1 MNGLRDAKQA
11 EAVHGLEDDWLIGG
25 MDERR
30 GEEEEE
36 DWKDVSAK
44 VSLQGQERC
53 EGWGEDQR
61 RKAKMEGMNNRGD
74 SEGENSTEDMRT

>member
-36 DWKDVSAK
+36 D
-44 VSLQGQERC
+44 
-53 EGWGEDQR
+53 
-61 RKAKMEGMNNRGD
+61 
-74 SEGENSTEDMRT
+74 